1 MFLNL
6 IESQYMYLLFTLKSL
21 VWGFFREHFT
31 MCYKVDQMLKCFK
44 TIFCLSVSFQ
54 FAKYPDWGK
63 CEKSPCH
70 CLACLEC
77 AVAFR
82 WVKLSEDIEFIE
94 RCKDHEDEVPDQQ
107 YDPQLF
113 VKLPAVHM
121 ADHDQEDNSWKQAER
136 GVKQTWKND
145 VLRWNYISLTTRA
158 RARDTKIEK

>member
-1 MFLNL
+1 MLN
-6 IESQYMYLLFTLKSL
+6 IQIGGNVKR
-21 VWGFFREHFT
+21 VP
-31 MCYKVDQMLKCFK
+31 V
-44 TIFCLSVSFQ
+44 I
-54 FAKYPDWGK
+54 
-63 CEKSPCH
+63 

-121 ADHDQEDNSWKQAER
+121 ADHDQEDNS
-136 GVKQTWKND
+136 
-145 VLRWNYISLTTRA
+145 
-158 RARDTKIEK
+158 